1 MMSAWKVFDHRS
13 NYDLVVRLNMDQ
25 IMITFSAV
33 FFLQIAAN
41 FFLAWSSISFK
52 LTLSLLSVY
61 CADCEKV
68 CVGKKCLLCLF
79 PEHGQFVVHLVSR
92 FGCWRSQVG
101 WVSNTMCVRKWV
113 YWRKLCLLDS
123 FVGHQ
128 QNIALL
134 VSLFGCRKG
143 LVSWVS
149 GIIIARMCM
158 CVCVKAKGINLIC
171 L

>member
-1 MMSAWKVFDHRS
+1 MLPTEIYDILFFSMISDDHSSAINSISPVYYNSLSTYDECMKSFDHRS

-123 FVGHQ
+123 FVGH
-128 QNIALL
+128 
-134 VSLFGCRKG
+134 
-143 LVSWVS
+143 
-149 GIIIARMCM
+149 
-158 CVCVKAKGINLIC
+158 
-171 L
+171 